1 MIREIVVGG
10 NIRLDQFLK
19 WSRVTSTGGQNKLM
33 IQSGK
38 VKVNGKIETRRSYK
52 ISDGDLIEVEGISKF
67 KAVFKK

>member
-1 MIREIVVGG
+1 MIREIIVDG
-10 NIRLDQFLK
+10 NIRLDQLLK
-19 WSRVTSTGGQNKLM
+19 WSRVTSTGGQSKLM

-67 KAVFKK
+67 KAVFEK

>member
-1 MIREIVVGG
+1 MIREIIVGG

-19 WSRVTSTGGQNKLM
+19 WSRVTSTGGQSKLM

-52 ISDGDLIEVEGISKF
+52 ISDGDLIEVEGIGKF
-67 KAVFKK
+67 KAVFEK